1 MDEWHVLSDGAGV
14 VSCDLANRM
23 SPQIQPGVERPRAA
37 GNEIGAEATSFPAPR
52 RGGSVASKQ
61 PMRDYLNAINTH
73 VVVYDGGMGAT
84 LEQFDLTSEDYG
96 GLAGKCHEALVLR
109 RPDVI
114 EGVHASML
122 DAGAEVVETD
132 TFQASRLKLA
142 EWGLA
147 EHTLEINTKAAE
159 IARRA
164 AGERRYV
171 AGSIGP
177 TGYLPASEDPA
188 LGQIRFGELVE
199 VFAEQARG
207 LIDGGAD
214 LLIVETAQDILEVKA
229 AVFGARQ
236 AFKTTGRALPIH
248 TSVSLLPNGGKMLL
262 GTDVSAVLCTLEALR
277 VDVIGLN
284 CSTGPQDMRDAIRFL
299 GEHCP
304 VPVACIP
311 NAGLPLQGP
320 DGETIF
326 PEQPE
331 PLADALA
338 EFVERYG
345 VGVVGGCCGTTPDH
359 IRAIVERVATPPG
372 AAARTAGGGASATAP
387 PTRPVPPRPAP
398 RPPHLSAMIAATPLV
413 QEPRPTMVGERVNAQ
428 GSRKA
433 KELLLAEDYDGLA
446 QIAEDQVEGGAHV
459 LDLCVALTERT
470 DEDEQMRLVVKKVS
484 LTQPAPIQVDSTE
497 PEVIERA
504 LEQCPGRAIV
514 NSVNLEAGRAKLDR
528 VVPVALAHGAAL
540 IALTIDETGMAKTA
554 QRKVEIAKRI
564 RDLCCEE
571 HGLDPELLIFDC
583 LTFTLTTG
591 DEEWR
596 PSAVETIEG
605 IRRIKAEVP
614 HVKTSLGVSN
624 VSFGVSP
631 TARAV
636 LNSVFLHHCVDAGLD
651 LAMVNPNHITPYGEI
666 PTGER
671 ELADDLV
678 FNRREDAL
686 ERFIAHFES
695 KGEQEAD
702 AAAQDPTEG
711 MEPEQALH
719 FHILRRRREGVEAWI
734 DASVEKIGAVPTLND
749 VLLPAMKEV
758 GDKFG
763 AGELIL
769 PFVLQSAEV
778 MKRAV
783 AQLER
788 YLDKLEGYTKGTV
801 VLATVFGDVHD
812 IGKSLVNT
820 ILTNNGYT
828 VVDLGK
834 QVPIQTILDAAQE
847 HDATA
852 IGLSALLVSTSKQM
866 PACVAELHAKGLP
879 YPVLIGGAAINRAFG
894 YRALYPGGRESEEVY
909 EPGVFYCKDAFE
921 GLAVMDQLVDAQA
934 RGGLVE
940 RLRASAAEFRAK
952 GETPAE
958 ELDFTDD
965 SVRSPARTDAPVPTP
980 PYWGVREIEVDLDE
994 VYRHLDTHVLFKLHW
1009 GGRGV
1014 KGEAWRELLE
1024 GDFRP
1029 RLERMWR
1036 EQDYLHP
1043 RALLGFFPCYAL
1055 GNEIVVLDPATL
1067 DPAKPD
1073 DGADGRAPRLD
1084 PATLDPAAPDSGA
1097 DGRAPRL
1104 DPTPRARELTRFVC
1118 PRQPKGDRLCLADF
1132 FRPAV
1137 DGRPPA
1143 ELDVVAVQAVTVG
1156 SEVTEVMA
1164 RLESEGEFSE
1174 QLFVHGLGVQAAE
1187 GLAEWLHATVREL
1200 LGIGATQGRRYSWG
1214 YPAVPEQSEHLKVE
1228 QLLGLSDIGMHI
1240 TDGYAPEP
1248 EQSTLALVAHHP
1260 QAIYF
1265 GTRQG
1270 RLLPNGSPDD
1280 VIKGSP
1286 RDPSLF
1292 AAGDTGPALGDEEP
1306 PDGTVEE
1313 EDEPAMAG

>member
-1 MDEWHVLSDGAGV
+1 
-14 VSCDLANRM
+14 
-23 SPQIQPGVERPRAA
+23 
-37 GNEIGAEATSFPAPR
+37 
-52 RGGSVASKQ
+52 
-61 PMRDYLNAINTH
+61 MRDFREAVSTR
-73 VVVYDGGMGAT
+73 VVIYDGGMGAT

-96 GLAGKCHEALVLR
+96 GLPGKCHEALVLN

-122 DAGAEVVETD
+122 EAGAEVVETD
-132 TFQASRLKLA
+132 TFQASRIKLG

-147 EHTLEINTKAAE
+147 DYTVEINTKAAE

-164 AGERRYV
+164 AGEHRFV

-177 TGYLPASEDPA
+177 TGYLPASEDPS

-199 VFAEQARG
+199 VFTEQAAG

-214 LLIVETAQDILEVKA
+214 LIIIETAQDILEVKA
-229 AVFGARQ
+229 AVFGARE
-236 AFKTTGRALPIH
+236 AFKSTGRTLPIH

-262 GTDVSAVLCTLEALR
+262 GTDISAVLCTLEALK

-284 CSTGPQDMRDAIRFL
+284 CSTGPEDMRDAIRFL
-299 GEHCP
+299 GEFCP

-326 PEQPE
+326 PEKPE
-331 PLADALA
+331 PLAEALQ
-338 EFVERYG
+338 EFVERYS
-345 VGVVGGCCGTTPDH
+345 VGIVGGCCGTTPAH
-359 IRAIVERVATPPG
+359 IAAIAERVGSPAG
-372 AAARTAGGGASATAP
+372 AQAGGSRTNRQAGGST
-387 PTRPVPPRPAP
+387 TRTVGPRPAP
-398 RPPHLSAMIAATPLV
+398 RPPHLSSMIAATPLA
-413 QEPRPTMVGERVNAQ
+413 QEPAPTMVGERVNSQ

-433 KELLLAEDYDGLA
+433 KELLLADDYNGLA
-446 QIAEDQVEGGAHV
+446 QIAEDQVTGGAHV

-470 DEDEQMRLVVKKVS
+470 DEDEQMRLVAKKVS

-504 LEQCPGRAIV
+504 LEQIPGRAIV

-540 IALTIDETGMAKTA
+540 IALTIDEVGMAKTSE
-554 QRKVEIAKRI
+554 RKVEIAKRI
-564 RDLCCEE
+564 RDLCCGE
-571 HGLDPELLIFDC
+571 HGLDPQLLIFDC

-596 PSAVETIEG
+596 PSAVETIAG
-605 IRRIKAEVP
+605 IKAIKEQIP
-614 HVKTSLGVSN
+614 DVKTSLGVSN

-631 TARAV
+631 GARAV
-636 LNSVFLHHCVDAGLD
+636 LNSVFLHHCVHAGLD
-651 LAMVNPNHITPYGEI
+651 LAMVNPNHITPYSEI
-666 PTGER
+666 PEQER

-686 ERFIAHFES
+686 EKFIEHFES
-695 KGEQEAD
+695 KGPED
-702 AAAQDPTEG
+702 AAQSAADPTEG
-711 MEPEQALH
+711 MEPEEALH
-719 FHILRRRREGVEAWI
+719 FHILRRRRDGVEDWI
-734 DASVEKIGAVPTLND
+734 DRSVEKIGAVPTLNE

-783 AQLER
+783 AQLEK

-866 PACVAELHAKGLP
+866 PACIQELHAKGLS
-879 YPVLIGGAAINRAFG
+879 YPVLIGGAAINRAFS
-894 YRALYPGGRESEEVY
+894 YRALYPGGKDSEEVY

-921 GLAVMDQLVDAQA
+921 GLAVMDQLIDTDTRAA
-934 RGGLVE
+934 LVQK
-940 RLRASAAEFRAK
+940 LLAGATEFRAK
-952 GETPAE
+952 GDEPRETGD
-958 ELDFTDD
+958 LTDD
-965 SVRSPARTDAPVPTP
+965 SVRSAARTDAPIPTP
-980 PYWGVREIEVDLDE
+980 PFWGVREIPVNLDE
-994 VYRHLDTHVLFKLHW
+994 VYSHLDTHVLFKLHW
-1009 GGRGV
+1009 GGKGV

-1029 RLERMWR
+1029 RLERMWN
-1036 EQDYLHP
+1036 EQTYLHP

-1055 GNEIVVLDPATL
+1055 GNAIVVLDPAVM
-1067 DPAKPD
+1067 DPAGGTDP
-1073 DGADGRAPRLD
+1073 AD
-1084 PATLDPAAPDSGA
+1084 PAT
-1097 DGRAPRL
+1097 
-1104 DPTPRARELTRFVC
+1104 ELTRFIC
-1118 PRQPKGDRLCLADF
+1118 PRQPKGDRICLADF

-1137 DGRPPA
+1137 GTANGPARGRPPS
-1143 ELDVVAVQAVTVG
+1143 ELDVIAVAGGDGGFGGHGADGEARGRWRVRRTAVRPWTGRADGGG
-1156 SEVTEVMA
+1156 SSGVAAPRGPHDA
-1164 RLESEGEFSE
+1164 RYP
-1174 QLFVHGLGVQAAE
+1174 
-1187 GLAEWLHATVREL
+1187 
-1200 LGIGATQGRRYSWG
+1200 RR
-1214 YPAVPEQSEHLKVE
+1214 A
-1228 QLLGLSDIGMHI
+1228 
-1240 TDGYAPEP
+1240 
-1248 EQSTLALVAHHP
+1248 
-1260 QAIYF
+1260 
-1265 GTRQG
+1265 
-1270 RLLPNGSPDD
+1270 
-1280 VIKGSP
+1280 
-1286 RDPSLF
+1286 
-1292 AAGDTGPALGDEEP
+1292 GPALFLGLPRGPRAVGASEGREAARPLRHRHAHHRRVCPRAGAVHARAHRP
-1306 PDGTVEE
+1306 PPAGHLLRHAAGPPALGRLPRRPDQGLHTGPLTVRR
-1313 EDEPAMAG
+1313 AGR

>member
-1 MDEWHVLSDGAGV
+1 
-14 VSCDLANRM
+14 
-23 SPQIQPGVERPRAA
+23 
-37 GNEIGAEATSFPAPR
+37 
-52 RGGSVASKQ
+52 
-61 PMRDYLNAINTH
+61 MRDYLEAIRTR
-73 VVVYDGGMGAT
+73 VVIYDGGMGAT

-96 GLAGKCHEALVLR
+96 GLAGKCHEALVLN

-114 EGVHASML
+114 GGVHASML
-122 DAGAEVVETD
+122 DAGAQVLETD
-132 TFQASRLKLA
+132 TFQASRLKLD

-147 EHTLEINTKAAE
+147 DHTVEINTKAAQ
-159 IARRA
+159 IAREA
-164 AGERRYV
+164 AGEHRFV

-177 TGYLPASEDPA
+177 TGFLPASDDPT

-199 VFAEQARG
+199 VFAEQAAG

-214 LLIVETAQDILEVKA
+214 LIIIETAQDILEVKA
-229 AVFGARQ
+229 AVFGVRE
-236 AFKTTGRALPIH
+236 AFTQTGRKLPIH

-262 GTDVSAVLCTLEALR
+262 GTDISSVLCTLEALK

-299 GEHCP
+299 GEYCP

-331 PLADALA
+331 QLAEALA

-345 VGVVGGCCGTTPDH
+345 VSVVGGCCGTTPAH
-359 IRAIVERVATPPG
+359 IKAIAERLAGRA
-372 AAARTAGGGASATAP
+372 AG
-387 PTRPVPPRPAP
+387 PRPAP
-398 RPPHLSAMIAATPLV
+398 RPPHLSSMIAATPLV
-413 QEPRPTMVGERVNAQ
+413 QEPRPTMVGERVNSQ

-433 KELLLAEDYDGLA
+433 KELLLADDYDGLV
-446 QIAEDQVEGGAHV
+446 QIAEDQVSGGAHV
-459 LDLCVALTERT
+459 LDLCVALTERV
-470 DEDEQMRLVVKKVS
+470 DEDEQMRELAKRIS
-484 LTQPAPIQVDSTE
+484 LTQEPPIQLDSTE

-504 LEQCPGRAIV
+504 LEQIPGRAVV

-528 VVPVALAHGAAL
+528 VAPVAIAHGAAL
-540 IALTIDETGMAKTA
+540 IALTIDEVGMAKTA
-554 QRKVEIAKRI
+554 QRKLEIAQRI
-564 RDLCCEE
+564 TQLCCEE

-596 PSAVETIEG
+596 PSAIETIEG
-605 IRRIKAEVP
+605 IRRIKAEIP
-614 HVKTSLGVSN
+614 GVKTSLGVSN

-631 TARAV
+631 GARAV
-636 LNSVFLHHCVDAGLD
+636 LNSVFLHHCVEAGLD
-651 LAMVNPNHITPYGEI
+651 LAMVNPNHITPYSEI
-666 PTGER
+666 SDEER

-686 ERFIAHFES
+686 EKFIAHFES
-695 KGEQEAD
+695 KGEEEEQTTAN
-702 AAAQDPTEG
+702 PTEG
-711 MEPEQALH
+711 MEPEEALH
-719 FHILRRRREGVEAWI
+719 FHILRRRKEGVEDWI
-734 DASVEKIGAVPTLND
+734 DASVEKIGAVPTLNN

-778 MKRAV
+778 MKKAV
-783 AQLER
+783 ARLEN
-788 YLDKLEGYTKGTV
+788 YLDKIEGYTKGTV

-847 HDATA
+847 HEATA

-866 PACVAELHAKGLP
+866 PACIQELHSKGMD
-879 YPVLIGGAAINRAFG
+879 YPVLIGGAAINRAFS
-894 YRALYPGGRESEEVY
+894 YRALYPGGKESDEQY
-909 EPGVFYCKDAFE
+909 APGVFYCKDAFE
-921 GLAVMDQLVDAQA
+921 GLSVMDQLIDEGAHDALLEKLHA
-934 RGGLVE
+934 G
-940 RLRASAAEFRAK
+940 ATAFREK
-952 GETPAE
+952 GEEPE
-958 ELDFTDD
+958 EVLNFADD
-965 SVRSPARTDAPVPTP
+965 SVRSSVSTDGPVPTP
-980 PYWGVREIEVDLDE
+980 PWWGVQEVPVDMDE
-994 VYRHLDTHVLFKLHW
+994 VYSHLDTHVLFKLHW

-1014 KGEAWRELLE
+1014 KGEAWRELVE

-1029 RLERMWR
+1029 RLERMWG
-1036 EQDYLHP
+1036 EQEYLHP
-1043 RALLGFFPCYAL
+1043 RALLGFFPCYAQ
-1055 GNEIVVLDPATL
+1055 GNDIVVLDPPVADPDSGL
-1067 DPAKPD
+1067 DPA
-1073 DGADGRAPRLD
+1073 D
-1084 PATLDPAAPDSGA
+1084 PSA
-1097 DGRAPRL
+1097 
-1104 DPTPRARELTRFVC
+1104 ELTRFVC
-1118 PRQPKGDRLCLADF
+1118 PRQPKGDRICLADF

-1137 DGRPPA
+1137 DGKPPR
-1143 ELDVVAVQAVTVG
+1143 ELDVIAVQAVTVG
-1156 SEVTEVMA
+1156 SEVTELMA
-1164 RLESEGEFSE
+1164 KLESDGEFAE
-1174 QLFVHGLGVQAAE
+1174 QLFVHGLGVQTAE
-1187 GLAEWLHATVREL
+1187 GLAEWLHAKAREML
-1200 LGIGATQGRRYSWG
+1200 AIPATQGRRYSWG
-1214 YPAVPEQSEHLKVE
+1214 YPAVPEQAEHLKVE
-1228 QLLGLSDIGMHI
+1228 KLLGLEQIGMEI
-1240 TDGYAPEP
+1240 SDGYAPIP

-1280 VIKGSP
+1280 IIKGSD

-1292 AAGDTGPALGDEEP
+1292 GELGEEDP
-1306 PDGTVEE
+1306 PDGAVES
-1313 EDEPAMAG
+1313 ED